1 MFSIIVLTHNSKHN
15 AVDGSKYCERNG
27 GKKCSKLSYNHEI
40 VIYSDPQKT
49 SGSSYV
55 LLARNK
61 SYLA

>member
-49 SGSSYV
+49 SGGSCYW
-55 LLARNK
+55 LGTNIT
-61 SYLA
+61 